1 MLSDFF
7 KAISILMGS
16 ESLFESSHS
25 FIQEGK
31 LFMQDGYTPIMEG
44 ITNLHNDIMF
54 FIFVIV
60 GFVVWMLFVTIYL
73 FNVSSNERPSKVTH
87 GTLIEVIWTVTPTLI
102 LLIIALPTFALLY
115 SMDEGIE
122 PEVTIKA
129 IGHQW
134 YWSYEYSD
142 FYGNLDSNS
151 TLTDTENSHVA
162 FDSFMVNDADFDDW
176 SQLRL
181 LEVDNP
187 LILPIDTHIRV
198 LVTSADVLHSW
209 AVPSLGVKMDAVPGR
224 LNQLSLFINH
234 TGTFYGQCSELCG
247 TNHGFMPIKVLA
259 VTRAQY
265 LNWWFLVW

>member
-1 MLSDFF
+1 
-7 KAISILMGS
+7 
-16 ESLFESSHS
+16 
-25 FIQEGK
+25 
-31 LFMQDGYTPIMEG
+31 
-44 ITNLHNDIMF
+44 
-54 FIFVIV
+54 
-60 GFVVWMLFVTIYL
+60 
-73 FNVSSNERPSKVTH
+73 
-87 GTLIEVIWTVTPTLI
+87 
-102 LLIIALPTFALLY
+102 
-115 SMDEGIE
+115 
-122 PEVTIKA
+122 
-129 IGHQW
+129 
-134 YWSYEYSD
+134 
-142 FYGNLDSNS
+142 
-151 TLTDTENSHVA
+151 
-162 FDSFMVNDADFDDW
+162 MVNDADFDDW

>member
-1 MLSDFF
+1 MLSDIF
-7 KAISILMGS
+7 KAVSILWGNEGLY
-16 ESLFESSHS
+16 ESTST

-54 FIFVIV
+54 FIFVIL
-60 GFVVWMLFVTIYL
+60 GFVCWMLFITVYI
-73 FNVSSNERPSKVTH
+73 FRVSSNERPTNVTH

-102 LLIIALPTFALLY
+102 LLVIALPTFALLY

-122 PEVTIKA
+122 PEITVKA

-142 FYGNLDSNS
+142 FYGSMDANS
-151 TLTDTENSHVA
+151 TLSESDGGHVA

-187 LILPIDTHIRV
+187 LILPVDTHIRM

-224 LNQLSLFINH
+224 LNQLSMFINH
-234 TGTFYGQCSELCG
+234 TGTFYGQCSEICG
-247 TNHGFMPIKVLA
+247 TNHGFMPIKILA
-259 VTRAQY
+259 VTRSQY